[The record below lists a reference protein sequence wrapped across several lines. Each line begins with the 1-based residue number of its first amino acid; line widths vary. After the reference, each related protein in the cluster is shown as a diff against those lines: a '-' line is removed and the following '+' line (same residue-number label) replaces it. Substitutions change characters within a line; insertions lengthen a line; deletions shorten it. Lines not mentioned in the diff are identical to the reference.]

1 MQATLSATLA
11 YIKPAADSK
20 DEQHVYVYVYIN
32 NYILFLFCNL
42 CNMEELHI
50 FILLCN
56 LV

>member
-11 YIKPAADSK
+11 YIKPGADSK